1 MTHDPDAVLLRWVA
15 AAVVIILAVIGLG
28 LAVLHLDA
36 EQGAATEQG
45 RTIAPHRVG
54 RTPTTYGPPPA

>member
-1 MTHDPDAVLLRWVA
+1 MTRDPDAVIIRWVA
-15 AAVVIILAVIGLG
+15 VAAVVILAVIGLG
-28 LAVLHLDA
+28 LAVLRLDA

-54 RTPTTYGPPPA
+54 HTPTTYGPPPA